1 DGGGLSHFRRNSPPS
16 ATPVVAQNRNIHL
29 SSSLFSSASFT
40 SSWCQRPSHFASD
53 SARRCSSLASNR
65 AKLRSFRSRR
75 SARYVASTALNQFTS
90 SFVMSCR
97 KSLLGAGAE
106 SRVHEKQILRAC
118 GAQDDKLACVAMGE
132 EGTSSSRTVPN
143 SSNDVPNSAR
153 SVVSSPV
160 ESATPG
166 AAVNTRSRPARA
178 SVAHAQSFTLTVVSP
193 G

>member
-1 DGGGLSHFRRNSPPS
+1 GGGKRGTRGSGGGKERDLRRGRKRGGRRQLLRGPAALNTAPPSRLGESRSCAPAALRMQGSLASVHEERGAGGEDGGGLSHFRRNSPPS

-75 SARYVASTALNQFTS
+75 SARCVASTALNQFTS

-106 SRVHEKQILRAC
+106 SRV
-118 GAQDDKLACVAMGE
+118 
-132 EGTSSSRTVPN
+132 
-143 SSNDVPNSAR
+143 
-153 SVVSSPV
+153 
-160 ESATPG
+160 
-166 AAVNTRSRPARA
+166 
-178 SVAHAQSFTLTVVSP
+178 
-193 G
+193 